1 MPELIDRVLRLRYQG
16 FLCSF
21 KACLSNWSVFSEN
34 YPQLSMQP
42 PLVGRLPIT
51 GKQGLQEKRVVVG
64 ERAPLGSRGRR
75 SLRCSDSDL
84 TPRAHSTSRSR
95 SRTLRNV

>member
-1 MPELIDRVLRLRYQG
+1 VPELIDRVSRPRYQG
-16 FLCSF
+16 FVCSF
-21 KACLSNWSVFSEN
+21 ETCLSNWSVLAEN

-51 GKQGLQEKRVVVG
+51 GNQGLQEKRVVVG

-75 SLRCSDSDL
+75 LFRCSDSDL